1 MKSKISMTQI
11 LNAISIR
18 DIEFY
23 SRLSEEDKKTIN
35 FYTLIRY
42 ISSVDNNDPD
52 IENEFIERS
61 NEFVNKNYFQLQRE
75 KHLIWKLYASVGVG
89 MPVRYT
95 YLKAPSKLEADKFER
110 LLCDLYPS
118 YKMEDIKFLS
128 SMMNDQDR
136 EEIFDKMGFDKKQR
150 KEYQ

>member
-11 LNAISIR
+11 LNAISNR

-23 SRLSEEDKKTIN
+23 NRLSEEDKKTIN

-75 KHLIWKLYASVGVG
+75 KNLIWKLYASVGVG

-128 SMMNDQDR
+128 SMMNDRDR
-136 EEIFDKMGFDKKQR
+136 EEIYDKMGFDKKQR